1 MVMLYAG
8 IALSLAGIILLL
20 VTQIVLRRMMN
31 QYKKNWGKKNEM
43 Q

>member
-1 MVMLYAG
+1 MLYAG